1 MTLTNIDKLKALRKV
16 NTFLHER
23 IDQLTEEKEKIESE
37 LLLGDNIFIND
48 NGETTYQ
55 ILRLENNYNSD
66 IIKNREF
73 KRIICVKGVFT
84 VDFPEHGDHAL
95 VHSPNT
101 ILIPPQ
107 TEHIIKCL
115 DDCEVIIVYKPNF
128 NISRY
133 KIIEENTIYKKE
145 NY

>member
-1 MTLTNIDKLKALRKV
+1 MTLTNIDKLKALKKV
-16 NTFLHER
+16 SSFLNER

-37 LLLGDNIFIND
+37 LLSGDNIFIND

-55 ILRLENNYNSD
+55 ILKLNKFYDSG
-66 IIKNREF
+66 IIKNGEF
-73 KRIICVKGVFT
+73 KRIICLKGVFT
-84 VDFPEHGDHAL
+84 IEFPEHGDHGL

-101 ILIPPQ
+101 ILVPPQ

-115 DDCEVIIVYKPNF
+115 DDCEVLIVYKPNF

-145 NY
+145 NF

>member
-1 MTLTNIDKLKALRKV
+1 MTLTNVDKLKALKKV

-23 IDQLTEEKEKIESE
+23 IDQLAEEKEKIESE
-37 LLLGDNIFIND
+37 LLSGDNLYIND

-55 ILRLENNYNSD
+55 IIKLDKYYDSE

-73 KRIICVKGVFT
+73 KRIICLKGVFT

-101 ILIPPQ
+101 ILIPTQ
-107 TEHIIKCL
+107 TCTLYKCKNKTKRKIFPWVASQAAL
-115 DDCEVIIVYKPNF
+115 VYGP
-128 NISRY
+128 
-133 KIIEENTIYKKE
+133 
-145 NY
+145 